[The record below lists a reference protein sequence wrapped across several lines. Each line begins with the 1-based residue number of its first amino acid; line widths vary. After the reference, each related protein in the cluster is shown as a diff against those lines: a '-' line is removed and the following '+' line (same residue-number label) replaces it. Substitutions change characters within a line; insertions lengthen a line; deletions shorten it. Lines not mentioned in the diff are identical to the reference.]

1 MMAAKVEDIKVL
13 EKVVDIAKRELN
25 PVEYA
30 RFLALIMPKKGN
42 TVMQLR
48 EFRDKETYEEII
60 ERLKKKGVTI
70 TP

>member
-1 MMAAKVEDIKVL
+1 MAAKAEDIKIL

-30 RFLALIMPKKGN
+30 RFLALIMPKKGD
-42 TVMQLR
+42 TVKQLR
-48 EFRDKETYEEII
+48 ELRDKETYEEII

>member
-1 MMAAKVEDIKVL
+1 MAAKAEDIKVL
-13 EKVVDIAKRELN
+13 EKVVDIAKKELN

-30 RFLALIMPKKGN
+30 RFLALIMPKKGD
-42 TVMQLR
+42 TVKQLR
-48 EFRDKETYEEII
+48 ELRDKETYEEII

>member
-1 MMAAKVEDIKVL
+1 MAAKAEDVKVL
-13 EKVVDIAKRELN
+13 EKIVDIAKRELD

-30 RFLALIMPKKGN
+30 RFLALITPKKGD
-42 TVMQLR
+42 TVKQLR
-48 EFRDKETYEEII
+48 ELRDKETYEEIV

>member
-1 MMAAKVEDIKVL
+1 MMAAKAEDIKIL

-30 RFLALIMPKKGN
+30 RFLALIMPKKGD
-42 TVMQLR
+42 TVKQLR
-48 EFRDKETYEEII
+48 ELRDKETYEEII